1 MQLTIDRQQ
10 LDHILTRAVTT
21 VSNNPIIPSLSGV
34 RLTLDQN
41 NLTVTTSKEDIS
53 LVQTIPVQ
61 DDDHPLTD
69 IQPDDILLPARYL
82 QKLIKKFTG
91 DTVKF
96 KSSDKPGTI
105 YVSSD
110 RSKFKLAYQP
120 GSAFPKLPEIKQS
133 QHYQL
138 TNLSLQTIFKQD
150 LISVTN
156 GEARPILNGIN
167 FNLQPDQQQLRA
179 VATDSHR
186 LSRTITGVQTL
197 DDNHDEINET
207 IPTVSLKALQKITN
221 HYPDDQII
229 DLFHSTKIKQIKF
242 QVDNLTIYTRA
253 LDGQYPDTERL
264 LPTNPKLSLTMDRRD
279 FFQVMDRMSLAAGS
293 DQVANLT
300 VKTDGSAEIAINDL
314 QDVRSA
320 TEPLETK
327 DVQFIDET
335 SQDQDFP
342 IAFNIEYI
350 KEGLRAMSGDTVILS
365 LWNTLRPFTLTDPDD
380 EHFLYLVTPIRTF

>member
-1 MQLTIDRQQ
+1 MQLTIDRKQ
-10 LDHILTRAVTT
+10 LDGILTRAVTA

-41 NLTVTTSKEDIS
+41 NLTVTTSNEDIS
-53 LVQTIPVQ
+53 LVQTIPTQ

-69 IQPDDILLPARYL
+69 VQPDDILLPARYL

-105 YVSSD
+105 YVSSG
-110 RSKFKLAYQP
+110 RSKFKLACQP
-120 GSAFPKLPEIKQS
+120 GSAFPKLPEIEQS
-133 QHYQL
+133 QHYQI

-167 FNLQPDQQQLRA
+167 LNLQPDQHQLRA

-186 LSRTITGVQTL
+186 LSRTTTGVQAL
-197 DDNHDEINET
+197 DDNHDEVNET
-207 IPTVSLKALQKITN
+207 ISTVSLKALQKITD

-300 VKTDGSAEIAINDL
+300 IKADGSAEIAIDDP

-350 KEGLRAMSGDTVILS
+350 KEGLRAMSGDTVTLS
-365 LWNTLRPFTLTDPDD
+365 LWHTLRPFTLTDPDD

>member
-1 MQLTIDRQQ
+1 MQLTIDRKQ
-10 LDHILTRAVTT
+10 LDGILTRAVTA

-41 NLTVTTSKEDIS
+41 NLTVTTSNEDIS
-53 LVQTIPVQ
+53 LVQTIPTQ

-69 IQPDDILLPARYL
+69 VQPDDILLPARYL

-105 YVSSD
+105 YVSSG
-110 RSKFKLAYQP
+110 RSKFKLACQP
-120 GSAFPKLPEIKQS
+120 GSAFPKLPEIEQS
-133 QHYQL
+133 QHYQI

-167 FNLQPDQQQLRA
+167 FNLQPDQHQLRA

-186 LSRTITGVQTL
+186 LSRTTTGVQAL
-197 DDNHDEINET
+197 DDNHDEVNET
-207 IPTVSLKALQKITN
+207 ISTVSLKALQKITD

-300 VKTDGSAEIAINDL
+300 IKADGSAEIAIDDP

-350 KEGLRAMSGDTVILS
+350 KEGLRAMSGDTVTLS
-365 LWNTLRPFTLTDPDD
+365 LWHTLRPFTLTDPDD

>member
-1 MQLTIDRQQ
+1 MQLTIDRQL
-10 LDHILTRAVTT
+10 LDHILTRAVTA

-34 RLTLDQN
+34 RLTLNQN
-41 NLTVTTSKEDIS
+41 NLTVMTSNADIS

-69 IQPDDILLPARYL
+69 VQPDDILLPARYL

-96 KSSDKPGTI
+96 KSSDNPGTI
-105 YVSSD
+105 YVSSG
-110 RSKFKLAYQP
+110 RSKFKLACQP

-133 QHYQL
+133 QHYQI

-167 FNLQPDQQQLRA
+167 FNLQPDQHQLRA

-186 LSRTITGVQTL
+186 LSRTTTGVQAL

-207 IPTVSLKALQKITN
+207 ISTVSLKALQKITN

-229 DLFHSTKIKQIKF
+229 DLFHSNEIKQIKF

-253 LDGQYPDTERL
+253 LDGHYPDTERL

-300 VKTDGSAEIAINDL
+300 IKADGSAEIAINDPK
-314 QDVRSA
+314 DVRSA

>member
-10 LDHILTRAVTT
+10 LDHILTRAVST

-53 LVQTIPVQ
+53 LVQTVPVQ

-69 IQPDDILLPARYL
+69 VQPDDILLPARYL

-105 YVSSD
+105 YVSSG

-120 GSAFPKLPEIKQS
+120 GSAFPKLPEIGQS

-300 VKTDGSAEIAINDL
+300 VKADGSAEIAINDL

>member
-10 LDHILTRAVTT
+10 LDHVLTRAVTA

-69 IQPDDILLPARYL
+69 VQPDDILLPARYL

-105 YVSSD
+105 YVSSG
-110 RSKFKLAYQP
+110 RSKFKLACQP
-120 GSAFPKLPEIKQS
+120 GSAFPKLPEIGQS

-156 GEARPILNGIN
+156 SEVRSMLNGIN
-167 FNLQPDQQQLRA
+167 FNLQPDQHQLRA

-186 LSRTITGVQTL
+186 LSRTTTGVQAL
-197 DDNHDEINET
+197 DDNHDEVNET

-253 LDGQYPDTERL
+253 LDEQYPDTERL

-300 VKTDGSAEIAINDL
+300 VKTDGSAEITINDL

-350 KEGLRAMSGDTVILS
+350 KEGLRAMSGDTVTLS